1 MREPSLGL
9 WNRGKTLDLGER
21 LGFMLD
27 LAVNERE
34 RTPSPRFGRDSFQ
47 TRSSF
52 ILGAC
57 QVLRCETDRVIG
69 GDVIATGSFS

>member
-1 MREPSLGL
+1 
-9 WNRGKTLDLGER
+9 
-21 LGFMLD
+21 MLD

-34 RTPSPRFGRDSFQ
+34 RTSSPRFGRDSFQ